1 MSQFSVGREDDFLFC
16 AQKDGN
22 CFRNLI
28 SPEGVVVKWKL
39 WSLLENYN
47 TRDYNGSYSK
57 ESRIFA

>member
-47 TRDYNGSYSK
+47 TRDYNGS
-57 ESRIFA
+57 